1 MVGEKKRKK
10 MVLIPWLAMIF
21 VSAFP
26 NIILR
31 EGLNINLPWLRWA
44 KIGVLLVLFMISVFN
59 KKLFPLRQYFGVFLA
74 VFITTESIIMLRATE
89 QWKIWF
95 GGDTP
100 SFVQHMLRKQL
111 LLLVSAFIIF
121 FILLLLKKK
130 PSQFYLSMGDLN
142 ARVKPV
148 KWLAVQDNIHWKR
161 FGSEFGVYLS
171 IGLLIYLL
179 SANGIPSIK
188 DLLQVVPYIPAIII
202 FATINSFY
210 EELVYRAS
218 LLSVLEGVVGERHSL
233 FITTLYFG
241 IGHFYGVP
249 SGIIG
254 IMMASFLGYILG
266 KSILET
272 RGLFWAFVL
281 HFVMDFYI
289 YIFGCLNFV
298 R

>member
-1 MVGEKKRKK
+1 MVGEKNSKK

-74 VFITTESIIMLRATE
+74 VFITTEAIIMLRATE

-202 FATINSFY
+202 FCYYKF
-210 EELVYRAS
+210 
-218 LLSVLEGVVGERHSL
+218 LL
-233 FITTLYFG
+233 
-241 IGHFYGVP
+241 
-249 SGIIG
+249 
-254 IMMASFLGYILG
+254 
-266 KSILET
+266 
-272 RGLFWAFVL
+272 
-281 HFVMDFYI
+281 
-289 YIFGCLNFV
+289 
-298 R
+298 